1 MELFGR
7 IESAFDRKH
16 SGMNILKTR
25 NSQNSF
31 LFQFSNKNCIQNKYD
46 KLSLLDQS
54 IRRIGFWMRYER
66 FVKPTSHFY
75 SCLVRIFFFFRKT
88 KQKPG
93 EIFFS
98 VSMNWNENIHLLF
111 FKWCKCE
118 YCVNADGYPN
128 CLILTNAFNMLLCF
142 MFVHFCFLYIIYV
155 YLVCFIKVGH
165 MQKLVQIRC
174 KSDWDSRNRIKELH
188 GFV

>member
-1 MELFGR
+1 MNFYFSFDSYHLGECQLIWMELFGR

-75 SCLVRIFFFFRKT
+75 SCLVRIFFFFAKQNKNQEKYSFLFQWIEMKT
-88 KQKPG
+88 F
-93 EIFFS
+93 ICCFS
-98 VSMNWNENIHLLF
+98 NDANVSIVWMQTDIRIVLF
-111 FKWCKCE
+111 
-118 YCVNADGYPN
+118 
-128 CLILTNAFNMLLCF
+128 
-142 MFVHFCFLYIIYV
+142 
-155 YLVCFIKVGH
+155 
-165 MQKLVQIRC
+165 
-174 KSDWDSRNRIKELH
+174 
-188 GFV
+188 